1 MNRNLVLI
9 VLTLSQLACVS
20 LWFLPNALL
29 SGPLAVFPG
38 SVSIQGVTTMV
49 QIGFI
54 LGTLFYAVFSL
65 ADIYSPSK
73 VFLIS
78 AILAAA
84 CNAMFLL
91 HVASPLW
98 FYAIRL
104 LTGFF
109 LAGIYPVGMK
119 IAADYFERDIGKAL
133 GYLVGALVVE
143 TAFPY
148 FLSGYSL
155 HLSWREVIMLS
166 SALSITGGLS
176 IFFLIPDGPFR
187 KPGSGFRPEAVFDV
201 FKLPQFRKAALGYFG
216 HMWEL
221 YAFWAFIPL
230 IIRFNMSLNPED
242 QSQMVFYVIG
252 IGGLACILG
261 GYLSERIG
269 NYKVALWALIGSGIC
284 CFISPFM
291 LHGYSSWQTPFLF
304 LWGMLVV
311 MDSPQFSSL
320 IAKYAPVE
328 NRGSALTIVTCIGF
342 SITVI
347 SIIVLGMLVR
357 MLGTTWLFWLL
368 VPGPLFGV
376 VALLGLKETKESA

>member
-1 MNRNLVLI
+1 MDGAEYKFSLDRRMLVNMNRNLVLI
-9 VLTLSQLACVS
+9 ILTFSQLACVS

-98 FYAIRL
+98 FYVIRL

-133 GYLVGALVVE
+133 GYLVGALVVG

-148 FLSGYSL
+148 FLSGYSM
-155 HLSWREVIMLS
+155 HLSWRE
-166 SALSITGGLS
+166 
-176 IFFLIPDGPFR
+176 
-187 KPGSGFRPEAVFDV
+187 
-201 FKLPQFRKAALGYFG
+201 
-216 HMWEL
+216 
-221 YAFWAFIPL
+221 
-230 IIRFNMSLNPED
+230 
-242 QSQMVFYVIG
+242 
-252 IGGLACILG
+252 
-261 GYLSERIG
+261 
-269 NYKVALWALIGSGIC
+269 
-284 CFISPFM
+284 
-291 LHGYSSWQTPFLF
+291 
-304 LWGMLVV
+304 
-311 MDSPQFSSL
+311 
-320 IAKYAPVE
+320 
-328 NRGSALTIVTCIGF
+328 
-342 SITVI
+342 
-347 SIIVLGMLVR
+347 
-357 MLGTTWLFWLL
+357 
-368 VPGPLFGV
+368 
-376 VALLGLKETKESA
+376 